1 MKEEEEIR
9 MAEMV
14 EIRWHGRG
22 GQGTVTAAKVFADAC
37 LSGGR
42 HVQAFPE
49 YGPERAGAPL
59 RAYNRIS
66 SKELRMHCP
75 VLNPNVVAVADA
87 TLLDAMNVA
96 EGVPDDAV
104 FVINTSK
111 SPKETR
117 EKLKAK
123 ASQKVYTIDAS
134 KIALETIGRPM
145 PNTPM
150 LGALT
155 KASGLLGIDIL
166 VGEVKG
172 SFGKKF
178 AQKIIDANL
187 AAAKRGF
194 EEVKQG

>member
-1 MKEEEEIR
+1 

-22 GQGTVTAAKVFADAC
+22 GQGTITAAKLLADAC

-42 HVQAFPE
+42 QVQAFPE

-66 SKELRMHCP
+66 DKELRMHCP
-75 VLNPNVVAVADA
+75 VLNPGVVAVVDA
-87 TLLDAMNVA
+87 TLLDSMNLA
-96 EGVPDDAV
+96 EGALDNAV
-104 FVINTSK
+104 FVVNTAK
-111 SPKETR
+111 TPQEIR
-117 EKLKAK
+117 EKMKVK
-123 ASQKVYTIDAS
+123 PSQKVFTIDAS
-134 KIALETIGRPM
+134 KISLDTIGRPM

-150 LGALT
+150 LGAVT
-155 KASGLLGIDIL
+155 KASGVLGLNVLLD
-166 VGEVKG
+166 EVKA

-187 AAAKRGF
+187 TAVTRGF
-194 EEVKQG
+194 EEVKQA

>member
-1 MKEEEEIR
+1 

-59 RAYNRIS
+59 RAYNRVS

-96 EGVPDDAV
+96 EGVPDDAI
-104 FVINTSK
+104 FVVNTSK
-111 SPKETR
+111 SPKEVR
-117 EKLKAK
+117 EKIKAK

-134 KIALETIGRPM
+134 KISLETIGRRM

-155 KASGLLGIDIL
+155 KASGLLSIDVL
-166 VGEVKG
+166 VEEVKG

-194 EEVKQG
+194 EEVQQG